1 MTHVVFAELKMAQG
15 EIREALHGIDAIGT
29 RPTAAATSVHAA
41 DIDRI
46 IEHLEAAVT
55 RLRAIQESL
64 APGVDRRS

>member
-1 MTHVVFAELKMAQG
+1 MTRIALAELKMAQA

-29 RPTAAATSVHAA
+29 RRPAASTSVHAA

-55 RLRAIQESL
+55 QLRAIQKS
-64 APGVDRRS
+64 VDA